1 MTYKEKVVKGLTTGI
16 EGLFKKNKVDYIK
29 GTGSFKSHDTL
40 SVKLNEGGEKIL
52 RCKNVIIATGSEPNN
67 LPGGVLPIDEK
78 FVVSSTGKIKALYRC
93 SVFEASS
100 KENVGNRWRS
110 NWFRNG

>member
-29 GTGSFKSHDTL
+29 GTASFKSNDTL
-40 SVKLNEGGEKIL
+40 NVKLSDSGERTIK
-52 RCKNVIIATGSEPNN
+52 CKNVIIATGSEPNN

-78 FVVSSTGKIKALYRC
+78 LVVSSTGINELL
-93 SVFEASS
+93 
-100 KENVGNRWRS
+100 
-110 NWFRNG
+110 